1 VDGSEILHQLIDGR
15 NPIIYRVLT
24 ILLVVQD
31 FATIHI
37 YLGLQQGIP
46 AWWMLDTAPPK
57 SPGYCHPAQD
67 KNGRKVEK
75 NQQNWIDIKFKTSQ
89 HTSSNTDI
97 YSGHRI

>member
-1 VDGSEILHQLIDGR
+1 MDGSEILHQLIDGR

-31 FATIHI
+31 LATIHI

-46 AWWMLDTAPPK
+46 AWWMDTDTALPPK

-67 KNGRKVEK
+67 
-75 NQQNWIDIKFKTSQ
+75 NWKEGGEDSTKM
-89 HTSSNTDI
+89 D
-97 YSGHRI
+97 